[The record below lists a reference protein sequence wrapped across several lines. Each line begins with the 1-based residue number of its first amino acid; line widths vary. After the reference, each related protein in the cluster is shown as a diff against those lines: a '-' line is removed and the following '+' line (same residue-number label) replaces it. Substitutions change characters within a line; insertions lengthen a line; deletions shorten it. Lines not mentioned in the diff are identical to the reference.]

1 MAQILASFGLGTRQ
15 CEQVTASDI
24 NIILELTVPNAAW
37 TDKGR
42 ARSNKEIPEMLDVV
56 VLKSP

>member
-1 MAQILASFGLGTRQ
+1 MAQILASFSLGTGQ
-15 CEQVTASDI
+15 CEQVSASDI
-24 NIILELTVPNAAW
+24 NITLELTVPNVSW

-42 ARSNKEIPEMLDVV
+42 ARSSKGIPEMLDVV